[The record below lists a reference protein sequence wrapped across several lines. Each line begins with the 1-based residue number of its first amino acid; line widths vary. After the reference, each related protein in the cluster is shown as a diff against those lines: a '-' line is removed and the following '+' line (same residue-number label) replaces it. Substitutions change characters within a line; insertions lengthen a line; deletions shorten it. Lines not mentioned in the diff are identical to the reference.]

1 MDPPSNGSDDIRTT
15 LDYSGFDFAVIH
27 LGINDIGLMGDATI
41 EDTLT
46 TFEWYTN
53 QIINKLKEANSGI
66 KIFLATI
73 IPSYAPAG
81 NTQYEQLNRR
91 IETIVGYSTDVYLLD
106 LNYYSEC
113 TTDAA
118 FNVIHPTALGYQKI
132 AAEIYSM
139 ISYIIQDN
147 RDAFKEVQFCN
158 KGVEDKPDVLT
169 KSNWYTNAKIEELIG
184 SASENCQTLGQV
196 E

>member
-1 MDPPSNGSDDIRTT
+1 MDPPTNGSDDISSA

-27 LGINDIGLMGDATI
+27 MGINDIGTRGEMSI

-46 TFEWYTN
+46 IFEWYTN

-73 IPSYAPAG
+73 IPSYASAG
-81 NTQYEQLNRR
+81 NSDYAALNSR

-113 TTDAA
+113 ATDPAY
-118 FNVIHPTALGYQKI
+118 NVIHPTALGYQKL
-132 AAEIYSM
+132 ATEIYSM
-139 ISYIIQDN
+139 ISYTIKDN
-147 RDAFKEVQFCN
+147 LSEFAQVQFCN
-158 KGVEDKPDVLT
+158 QGVEDRPTDLT
-169 KSNWYTNAKIEELIG
+169 KSN
-184 SASENCQTLGQV
+184 
-196 E
+196 